1 MHQMERVNREA
12 TYMASLE
19 LAYRENKKKGQ
30 THAEAKKN
38 AIDSAVETT
47 LAATFDFSSYNKPR
61 ILNTGVG
68 RLAGQ
73 FMSYPYMMTSLLAR
87 NMYTAIKLGE
97 LEPGERKAAIQ
108 TATGA
113 LINVGLYAGLT
124 GVPLYGFFT
133 TIASLLMW
141 AFGDDDEEEG
151 GLSYL
156 DENGNIKATYNVD
169 WWFRNVWTPK
179 VFGPDGTVANLF
191 GLDDETAEVVAR
203 SVEKGPISA
212 ITDIDL
218 ANSVALDFMFFVP
231 RESRA
236 DTPEGKV
243 VDYTFSAL
251 TGAAGN
257 MVMDYIKA
265 GKDLMNGY
273 TDRALEKLPK
283 LFSNVAKANRFATE
297 GQTNYN
303 RELVGMDK
311 DFWSSDKVILQALG
325 FASTEASQKQQ
336 QNYEAKTINVKVEKA
351 RADFLDK
358 LRKTA
363 LDRYQYGITP
373 ETEAAQQQI
382 VKDWIEFNQTYPTHT
397 IGIDSFYEVQN
408 NAVNNAVE
416 SYGTRGLPMDTKGGK
431 TPYLSDL
438 YLRRLETEKQ

>member
-1 MHQMERVNREA
+1 
-12 TYMASLE
+12 
-19 LAYRENKKKGQ
+19 
-30 THAEAKKN
+30 
-38 AIDSAVETT
+38 
-47 LAATFDFSSYNKPR
+47 
-61 ILNTGVG
+61 
-68 RLAGQ
+68 
-73 FMSYPYMMTSLLAR
+73 
-87 NMYTAIKLGE
+87 
-97 LEPGERKAAIQ
+97 
-108 TATGA
+108 
-113 LINVGLYAGLT
+113 
-124 GVPLYGFFT
+124 VPLYGFFT

-141 AFGDDDEEEG
+141 AFGDDEEEEG

-169 WWFRNVWTPK
+169 WWVRNVWIPQT
-179 VFGPDGTVANLF
+179 FGPDGTVANLF
-191 GLDDETAEVVAR
+191 DLDDGTAEVVAR

-218 ANSVALDFMFFVP
+218 SNSVALDFMFFVP

-243 VDYTFSAL
+243 VDYTFSAV

-257 MVMDYIKA
+257 VVLDYIKA

-273 TDRALEKLPK
+273 TDRALERLPK
-283 LFSNVAKANRFATE
+283 LFGSVAKANRFATE

-311 DFWSSDKVILQALG
+311 NFWSSDKVILQALS

-336 QNYEAKTINVKVEKA
+336 QNYEAKSIKADVQKA
-351 RADFLDK
+351 REDFLNK

-382 VKDWIEFNQTYPTHT
+382 VKDWVTFNQTYPTDVVGLDT
-397 IGIDSFYEVQN
+397 FYEVQS
-408 NAVNNAVE
+408 NAVNKAVE
-416 SYGTRGLPMDTKGGK
+416 SYGTRGLPMDEK